1 MTRHLFFAIALI
13 GTGAFLTSP
22 AEAQKWQCEDRAAN
36 CIGRCTDRAAG
47 ISDWGRLDKCW
58 RCDRRLIQCVP
69 MQACAGM
76 VLTELNGMPVRARLE
91 AV

>member
-13 GTGAFLTSP
+13 GAGAFLTSP

-58 RCDRRLIQCVP
+58 RCDRRLIQCVRNAS
-69 MQACAGM
+69 MRRYGSY
-76 VLTELNGMPVRARLE
+76 
-91 AV
+91 

>member
-36 CIGRCTDRAAG
+36 CIGQVHRQGSGDQATGDAWTNAGAATG
-47 ISDWGRLDKCW
+47 
-58 RCDRRLIQCVP
+58 
-69 MQACAGM
+69 
-76 VLTELNGMPVRARLE
+76 
-91 AV
+91 